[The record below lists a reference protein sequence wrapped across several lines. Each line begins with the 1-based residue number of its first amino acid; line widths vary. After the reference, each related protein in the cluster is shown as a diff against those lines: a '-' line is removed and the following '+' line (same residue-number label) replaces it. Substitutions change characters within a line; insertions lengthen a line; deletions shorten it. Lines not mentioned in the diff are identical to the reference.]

1 MISVTSKGQTGSK
14 RVKPGRKTRR
24 WRAGRT
30 VQSSE
35 VPMRRML
42 LKKEKQVIARA
53 VPTDGDMMELI
64 VMHVHPG
71 EDLFGVPPPAAS
83 RP

>member
-1 MISVTSKGQTGSK
+1 
-14 RVKPGRKTRR
+14 
-24 WRAGRT
+24 
-30 VQSSE
+30 
-35 VPMRRML
+35 MRRML

-53 VPTDGDMMELI
+53 EPTDGDMMALI

>member
-1 MISVTSKGQTGSK
+1 MISVPSKGQTGSK
-14 RVKPGRKTRR
+14 RGKLGRKTRR

-42 LKKEKQVIARA
+42 LKKENK
-53 VPTDGDMMELI
+53 
-64 VMHVHPG
+64 
-71 EDLFGVPPPAAS
+71 
-83 RP
+83 

>member
-1 MISVTSKGQTGSK
+1 M
-14 RVKPGRKTRR
+14 R
-24 WRAGRT
+24 W
-30 VQSSE
+30 
-35 VPMRRML
+35 ML
-42 LKKEKQVIARA
+42 LKKGKQEIARA
-53 VPTDGDMMELI
+53 EPTDGDMMALI